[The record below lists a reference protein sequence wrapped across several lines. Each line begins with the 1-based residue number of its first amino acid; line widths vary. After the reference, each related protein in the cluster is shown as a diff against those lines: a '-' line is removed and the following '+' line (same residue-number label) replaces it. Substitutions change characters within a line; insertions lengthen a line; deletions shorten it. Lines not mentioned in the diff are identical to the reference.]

1 MIPPAISATI
11 DSAVRVNPS
20 QSCGFI
26 VGLLYHH
33 LGRVLKKEILSTLEY
48 SKNIIISPDVDGL
61 MSATLLSRNLGH
73 QVVGTYDKSILC
85 LAEGIDPSECLFVDC
100 DMNTPEFASI
110 GNHMRLME
118 DNICIESFN
127 PNVHFDVKKY
137 NEKFPYATCYL
148 IAFAIEAQT
157 TTLDKQRM
165 AYADSTYKN
174 AVDYAENMRNWS
186 TRMDDDNVR
195 YVLSDEVDVSKVAK
209 EYEDKQGLVSRR
221 LGLEKYLVEMNT
233 ALKKQSAWNFA
244 FPGELTT
251 VKKYKTGLVDKNT
264 AMRYN
269 KDIIS
274 YAEIYGGEYSVTYK
288 DLDDNG

>member
-1 MIPPAISATI
+1 
-11 DSAVRVNPS
+11 
-20 QSCGFI
+20 
-26 VGLLYHH
+26 
-33 LGRVLKKEILSTLEY
+33 LKKEILSTLEY

-85 LAEGIDPSECLFVDC
+85 LAEGIDPAECLFVDC

-127 PNVHFDVKKY
+127 PNVHFATKKY

-195 YVLSDEVDVSKVAK
+195 YVLSDKVDVSEVARG
-209 EYEDKQGLVSRR
+209 YEDKQGLVSRR
-221 LGLEKYLVEMNT
+221 LGLEKYLLEMNA
-233 ALKKQSAWNFA
+233 ALNKHSAWNFA
-244 FPGELTT
+244 FAGELKTI
-251 VKKYKTGLVDKNT
+251 KKYQTGLVDKTT
-264 AMRYN
+264 AIRYN

-288 DLDDNG
+288 DLDENG

>member
-1 MIPPAISATI
+1 LTPPATSARI
-11 DSAVRVNPS
+11 DSNVRIIPN
-20 QSCGFI
+20 QSCAFI

-33 LGRVLKKEILSTLEY
+33 LRGVLKKEILSTLEY

-73 QVVGTYDKSILC
+73 RVVGTYDKSILC
-85 LAEGIDPSECLFVDC
+85 LAEGINPAECLFVDC
-100 DMNTPEFASI
+100 DMNTSEFASI

-127 PNVHFDVKKY
+127 PNVHFATKKY

-186 TRMDDDNVR
+186 TRMDDENVR
-195 YVLSDEVDVSKVAK
+195 YVLSDKVDVSEVAK

-233 ALKKQSAWNFA
+233 ALKKHSAWNFA
-244 FPGELTT
+244 FSGKLTT
-251 VKKYKTGLVDKNT
+251 IKKYKTGLVDKNT
-264 AMRYN
+264 AIRYN

-274 YAEIYGGEYSVTYK
+274 YAEIYGGEYIVTYK
-288 DLDDNG
+288 DLEEV